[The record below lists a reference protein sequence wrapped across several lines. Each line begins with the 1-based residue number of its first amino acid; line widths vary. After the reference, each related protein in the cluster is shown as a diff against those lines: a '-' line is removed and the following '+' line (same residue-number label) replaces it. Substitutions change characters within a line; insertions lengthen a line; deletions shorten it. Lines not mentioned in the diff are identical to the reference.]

1 MLLTIPYRLLLT
13 AIVVVMTLHQSYGQ
27 ELPVRSR
34 QMRHLSNDGQ
44 HHVTLQATN
53 GMVQNYVLTL
63 PPDTN
68 GSHRSML
75 TAVSDG
81 AGNVAMQWLSPG
93 ANGTVLGIVNG
104 APAWTTAAAQ
114 QVQPVAI
121 LMNNM
126 AVAVNAG
133 TTVLRLTPDGPPVQ
147 RVITLGNGA
156 VDGQQLVLRVLT
168 PNAAFG
174 VRLID
179 AAGNLELSGD
189 ADLQNNDTMVLL
201 WDATTQQ
208 WLELSR
214 RNN

>member
-1 MLLTIPYRLLLT
+1 MLLTTPYRLLLT
-13 AIVVVMTLHQSYGQ
+13 AIVVVMALHQGYGQ
-27 ELPVRSR
+27 NLPVRSR
-34 QMRHLSNDGQ
+34 QMRHLSSDGQ

-75 TAVSDG
+75 TAVTDG

-121 LMNNM
+121 LINNM

-147 RVITLGNGA
+147 REITLGNGA
-156 VDGQQLVLRVLT
+156 VDGQQLVLRVLS

-179 AAGNLELSGD
+179 AAGNLELSGN
-189 ADLQNNDTMVLL
+189 ADLQNSDTMVLL

>member
-1 MLLTIPYRLLLT
+1 MLLTTPYRLLLT
-13 AIVVVMTLHQSYGQ
+13 AIVVVMALHQGYGQ
-27 ELPVRSR
+27 NLPVRSR
-34 QMRHLSNDGQ
+34 QMRHLSSDGQ

-63 PPDTN
+63 PPDTT
-68 GSHRSML
+68 GSHRSVL
-75 TAVSDG
+75 TAVNADASS
-81 AGNVAMQWLSPG
+81 VAMQWLSPG

-189 ADLQNNDTMVLL
+189 ADLQNSDTMVLL

>member
-1 MLLTIPYRLLLT
+1 MLLRYPYRLFLT
-13 AIVVVMTLHQSYGQ
+13 ALTVLMTAHLSSAQ

-63 PPDTN
+63 PPDTS

-75 TAVSDG
+75 TAMNTG
-81 AGNVAMQWLSPG
+81 AGTIEMQWLSPG

-104 APAWTTAAAQ
+104 APAWTTAVAQ
-114 QVQPVAI
+114 QVQPVAV

-133 TTVLRLTPDGPPVQ
+133 TTVLRLAPDGPPVQ
-147 RVITLGNGA
+147 RVITLGNGLI
-156 VDGQQLVLRVLT
+156 DGQQLALRVIT

-179 AAGNLELSGD
+179 AAGNLQLSGD

-201 WDATTQQ
+201 WDAITQQ

>member
-1 MLLTIPYRLLLT
+1 
-13 AIVVVMTLHQSYGQ
+13 
-27 ELPVRSR
+27 
-34 QMRHLSNDGQ
+34 MRHLSNDGQ

-68 GSHRSML
+68 GSHRSIL
-75 TAVSDG
+75 TAVNAG
-81 AGNVAMQWLSPG
+81 ASNVAMQWLSPG

-104 APAWTTAAAQ
+104 APAWTTVIAQ
-114 QVQPVAI
+114 QVQPVAV

-133 TTVLRLTPDGPPVQ
+133 STVLRLTPAGPPVQ
-147 RVITLGNGA
+147 RVITLANGA
-156 VDGQQLVLRVLT
+156 GDGQQLVLRVLT

>member
-1 MLLTIPYRLLLT
+1 MLLRIPYRLFVT
-13 AIVVVMTLHQSYGQ
+13 ALVAPMMACVVSAQ

-68 GSHRSML
+68 GSHRSVL
-75 TAVSDG
+75 TAVNVG
-81 AGNVAMQWLSPG
+81 AGNVGLQWLSPG

-104 APAWTTAAAQ
+104 APAWTTTVAQ
-114 QVQPVAI
+114 QVQPVAV

-133 TTVLRLTPDGPPVQ
+133 TTVLRLAPDGPPVQ
-147 RVITLGNGA
+147 RVITLGNGLLN
-156 VDGQQLVLRVLT
+156 GQQLVLRVSA

>member
-1 MLLTIPYRLLLT
+1 MLLTTPYRLLLT
-13 AIVVVMTLHQSYGQ
+13 AIVVVMALHQGYGQ
-27 ELPVRSR
+27 NLPVRSR
-34 QMRHLSNDGQ
+34 QMRHLSSDGQ

-75 TAVSDG
+75 TAVTDG

-104 APAWTTAAAQ
+104 APAWTAAAAQ

-147 RVITLGNGA
+147 REITLGNGA

-179 AAGNLELSGD
+179 AAGNLELSGN
-189 ADLQNNDTMVLL
+189 ADLQNSDTMVLL